1 MGMKNKFKQLLLQ
14 QVDELKEYEALY
26 NKIHQENMK
35 RVQDLLKSIEE
46 QDNLNGDDN
55 MIDDK
60 VEC

>member
-1 MGMKNKFKQLLLQ
+1 MKNKFKQLLLQ